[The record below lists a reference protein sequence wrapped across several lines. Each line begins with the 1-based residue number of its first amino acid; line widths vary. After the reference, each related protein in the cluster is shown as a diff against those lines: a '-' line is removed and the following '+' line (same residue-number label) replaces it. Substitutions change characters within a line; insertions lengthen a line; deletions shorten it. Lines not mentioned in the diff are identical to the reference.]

1 MHDPESPARRRKP
14 DRVGDLLPD
23 AARALGLEDELR
35 LARAISTW
43 DALVAERVP
52 PAVGACRLV
61 ALERDAIVV
70 EVDEPIVA
78 AELRMRALEL
88 LGAFAHGPRRRPR
101 ARAASPRRY
110 WTDDAPQPLSGG
122 TVGSAAGDAE
132 WPETAPTRGF
142 GCHRGWGGSPMGRI
156 GCRCV

>member
-1 MHDPESPARRRKP
+1 MHDPESPLRRRRP
-14 DRVGDLLPD
+14 ARVGDLLPE

-35 LARAISTW
+35 LARAIATW

-70 EVDEPIVA
+70 SVDEPIVA

-88 LGAFAHGPRRRPR
+88 LGAFAAAPGGARVHHLRLRGDTGGGAGR
-101 ARAASPRRY
+101 AR
-110 WTDDAPQPLSGG
+110 
-122 TVGSAAGDAE
+122 
-132 WPETAPTRGF
+132 
-142 GCHRGWGGSPMGRI
+142 
-156 GCRCV
+156 